1 MPPQSTSFTMRGQT
15 AELRVGY
22 EIAACLGRWE
32 MTRNGRGF
40 HLSAPVIHQNLYW
53 LTAGYPLDLCVMV
66 GRSSWRWRN
75 VTVSG
80 DNPVAVFGTG
90 KPEVLY
96 GD

>member
-32 MTRNGRGF
+32 MTKDGRGF
-40 HLSAPVIHQNLYW
+40 HLSASVIHQNLYW
-53 LTAGYPLDLCVMV
+53 LTTGYPIDLCVTV

-75 VTVSG
+75 VVVTGG
-80 DNPVAVFGTG
+80 DPVIVTGQG